1 MFICIDE
8 GTNDKINMDIEDEI
22 KELYPWII
30 LNINEIGDRI
40 AYEFFDVGYEQ
51 ISQEFLDDD
60 INDYLSGIHERII
73 ERAIQKLEEN
83 GVNVI

>member
-22 KELYPWII
+22 KELYPWVV

-40 AYEFFDVGYEQ
+40 AYAFFDVEYEQ
-51 ISQEFLDDD
+51 ISQEFLDND
-60 INDYLSGIHERII
+60 INDYLSDIHERII

-83 GVNVI
+83 GVDVI

>member
-1 MFICIDE
+1 MLICIDE

-40 AYEFFDVGYEQ
+40 AYNFFDVGYEQ

-60 INDYLSGIHERII
+60 INNYLSGIHERII

>member
-8 GTNDKINMDIEDEI
+8 GTNDKIDMDIEDEI
-22 KELYPWII
+22 RELYPWVI

-40 AYEFFDVGYEQ
+40 AYAFFDVGYEQ

>member
-1 MFICIDE
+1 MLIYVDE
-8 GTNDKINMDIEDEI
+8 GTDDKINMDIEDEI

-40 AYEFFDVGYEQ
+40 AYTFFDVEYEQ
-51 ISQEFLDDD
+51 ISQKFLDDE
-60 INDYLSGIHERII
+60 INDYLSSIHERII

-83 GVNVI
+83 GVDVI

>member
-40 AYEFFDVGYEQ
+40 AYEFFDVGYKQ
-51 ISQEFLDDD
+51 ISQKFLDDD

-83 GVNVI
+83 GVDVI

>member
-1 MFICIDE
+1 MLIYIDE
-8 GTNDKINMDIEDEI
+8 GTDDKINMDIEDEI

-40 AYEFFDVGYEQ
+40 AYTFFDVEYEQ
-51 ISQEFLDDD
+51 ISQKFLDDE
-60 INDYLSGIHERII
+60 INDYLSVIHERII
-73 ERAIQKLEEN
+73 ERAIQKLAEN

>member
-1 MFICIDE
+1 MLIYVDD
-8 GTNDKINMDIEDEI
+8 GTNDKINMDMEDEI

-40 AYEFFDVGYEQ
+40 AYTFFDVEYEQ
-51 ISQEFLDDD
+51 ISQKFLDDE
-60 INDYLSGIHERII
+60 INDYLSVIHERII

-83 GVNVI
+83 GVDVV

>member
-1 MFICIDE
+1 MIICIDE

-22 KELYPWII
+22 KELYPWVI

-40 AYEFFDVGYEQ
+40 AYAFFDVEYEQ
-51 ISQEFLDDD
+51 ISQEFLDED
-60 INDYLSGIHERII
+60 INDYLSDIHERII
-73 ERAIQKLEEN
+73 ERAILKLEEN

>member
-1 MFICIDE
+1 MLIYVDD
-8 GTNDKINMDIEDEI
+8 GTNDKINMDMEDEI

-40 AYEFFDVGYEQ
+40 AYTFFDVEYEQ
-51 ISQEFLDDD
+51 ISQKFLDDE
-60 INDYLSGIHERII
+60 INDYLSVIHERII

-83 GVNVI
+83 GVDVI

>member
-1 MFICIDE
+1 MLIYVDD
-8 GTNDKINMDIEDEI
+8 GTNDKINMDMEDEI

-40 AYEFFDVGYEQ
+40 AYAFFDVGYEQ
-51 ISQEFLDDD
+51 ISQKFLDDE
-60 INDYLSGIHERII
+60 INDYLSVIHERII

-83 GVNVI
+83 GVDVV

>member
-8 GTNDKINMDIEDEI
+8 GTNDKINMDIEDEM
-22 KELYPWII
+22 KELYPWVI

-40 AYEFFDVGYEQ
+40 AYAFFDVEYEQ
-51 ISQEFLDDD
+51 ISQESLDDD
-60 INDYLSGIHERII
+60 INDYLSDIHERII

-83 GVNVI
+83 GVDVI

>member
-22 KELYPWII
+22 KDLYPWVI

-40 AYEFFDVGYEQ
+40 AYAFFDVEYEQ

-60 INDYLSGIHERII
+60 INDYLSDIHERII

-83 GVNVI
+83 GVDVI

>member
-1 MFICIDE
+1 MLICIDE
-8 GTNDKINMDIEDEI
+8 GTNDKINMDIEDKI

-40 AYEFFDVGYEQ
+40 AYNFFDVGYEQ

>member
-1 MFICIDE
+1 MFIYVDE

-22 KELYPWII
+22 KELYHWVI

-40 AYEFFDVGYEQ
+40 AYAFFDIEYEQ
-51 ISQEFLDDD
+51 ISQKFLDDE

-73 ERAIQKLEEN
+73 EKAIQKLEEN
-83 GVNVI
+83 GVDVI

>member
-22 KELYPWII
+22 KELYPWVI

-40 AYEFFDVGYEQ
+40 AYAFFRC
-51 ISQEFLDDD
+51 
-60 INDYLSGIHERII
+60 RI
-73 ERAIQKLEEN
+73 
-83 GVNVI
+83 

>member
-1 MFICIDE
+1 MLIYVDE
-8 GTNDKINMDIEDEI
+8 GTDDKINMDIEDEI

-40 AYEFFDVGYEQ
+40 AYTFFDVEYEQ
-51 ISQEFLDDD
+51 ISQKFLDDE
-60 INDYLSGIHERII
+60 INDYLSVIHERII
-73 ERAIQKLEEN
+73 ERAIQKLAEN

>member
-30 LNINEIGDRI
+30 ININEIGDRI

-51 ISQEFLDDD
+51 ISKKFLDDD

-83 GVNVI
+83 GVDVI

>member
-1 MFICIDE
+1 MLICIDE

-40 AYEFFDVGYEQ
+40 AYNFFDVGYEQ

-83 GVNVI
+83 GVDVI

>member
-1 MFICIDE
+1 MLICIDE
-8 GTNDKINMDIEDEI
+8 GTDDKIDMDIEDEI

-51 ISQEFLDDD
+51 ISQKFLDDD

-83 GVNVI
+83 GVDVI

>member
-1 MFICIDE
+1 MLIYVDD

-40 AYEFFDVGYEQ
+40 AYDFFDVGYEQ
-51 ISQEFLDDD
+51 ISQKLLDDE
-60 INDYLSGIHERII
+60 INDYLSVIHERII
-73 ERAIQKLEEN
+73 ERTIQKLEEN
-83 GVNVI
+83 GVDVI

>member
-22 KELYPWII
+22 KELYPWVI

-40 AYEFFDVGYEQ
+40 AYAFFDVEYEQ

-60 INDYLSGIHERII
+60 INDYLSDIHERII

-83 GVNVI
+83 GVDVI

>member
-8 GTNDKINMDIEDEI
+8 GTNDKIDMDIEDEI
-22 KELYPWII
+22 RELYPWVI

-40 AYEFFDVGYEQ
+40 AYNFFDVGYEQ

>member
-1 MFICIDE
+1 MLIYVDE
-8 GTNDKINMDIEDEI
+8 GTDDKINMDIEDEI

-40 AYEFFDVGYEQ
+40 AYTFFDVEYEPS
-51 ISQEFLDDD
+51 SQKFLDDE

-83 GVNVI
+83 GVDVI

>member
-1 MFICIDE
+1 MLIYVAD
-8 GTNDKINMDIEDEI
+8 GTNDKINMDMEDEI

-40 AYEFFDVGYEQ
+40 AYTFFDVEYEQ
-51 ISQEFLDDD
+51 ISQKFLDDE
-60 INDYLSGIHERII
+60 INDYLSVIHERII

-83 GVNVI
+83 GVDVI

>member
-1 MFICIDE
+1 MLICIDE

-40 AYEFFDVGYEQ
+40 AYNFFDVGYEQ

-60 INDYLSGIHERII
+60 INDYLSGIHERTI

-83 GVNVI
+83 GVDVI